1 MTGNNPGWKQPDGNG
16 PLLRWPHRSFLGS
29 LTSGDRQGLLAL
41 GTAWDYPLGKTILR
55 QGEEGA
61 IVVLLLSGI
70 AKINI
75 VAETGTEVLVGIR
88 GAGELIGEMAP
99 LSGESRSASAV
110 AATKVSARVIKAE
123 PFLRYLDQS
132 PRVANRLAQMMAD
145 RLRAANRRRLEFSSY
160 PVDGRIA
167 RVLSEVALAH
177 GHQQGTTW
185 RIGRE
190 ITQADLASLAA
201 ASVRTVEK
209 VLKAFEQEGLV
220 LRKRRDLI
228 VVNPRAL
235 ADKAEYF

>member
-1 MTGNNPGWKQPDGNG
+1 MTGHNPGWNQPGGSG
-16 PLLRWPHRSFLGS
+16 PLMYWPHRSFLGS
-29 LTSGDRQGLLAL
+29 LTSGDRQDLLAL
-41 GTAWDYPLGKTILR
+41 GTERDYPLGRTILR

-61 IVVLLLSGI
+61 IVVLILSGI

-110 AATKVSARVIKAE
+110 AATKVSSRVIKAE
-123 PFLRYLDQS
+123 PFLSYLGRS
-132 PRVANRLAQMMAD
+132 PRVASRLAQMVAG

-160 PVDGRIA
+160 PVEGRIA
-167 RVLSEVALAH
+167 RVLGEVALAH
-177 GHQQGTTW
+177 GHQQGTAW
-185 RIGRE
+185 RIGPE

-209 VLKAFEQEGLV
+209 VLKTFEQQGLV
-220 LRKRRDLI
+220 VRKRRDLI
-228 VVNPRAL
+228 VIDPTAL
-235 ADKAEYF
+235 VGKAEYF